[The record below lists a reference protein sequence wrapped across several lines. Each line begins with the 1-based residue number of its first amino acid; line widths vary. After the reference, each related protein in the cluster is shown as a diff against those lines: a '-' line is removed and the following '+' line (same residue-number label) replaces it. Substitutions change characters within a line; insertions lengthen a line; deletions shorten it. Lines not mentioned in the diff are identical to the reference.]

1 MVLKKALNSSNKIP
15 HSLEKLY
22 RLTGVKTYV
31 YGPIKWIIAIV
42 GQEEQEFTEI

>member
-1 MVLKKALNSSNKIP
+1 MVLKKALNSSNQIP
-15 HSLEKLY
+15 ESLKKLP
-22 RLTGVKTYV
+22 GVKTYV